1 MGRSYKKTVSI
12 FFVFFGAWICLRY
25 LLPLAGPF
33 LLGGALALT
42 AEPAVKFLC
51 RSTPLPRTLAAGLG
65 VTATFAAI
73 SILLLLFCAFLIR
86 ELSLL
91 ALVMPDLED
100 TAVSGLSAL
109 QTWLLG
115 LAEHA
120 PQSLQPLLAQKITDL
135 FSGGTALLDRAVR
148 YVLELAGNLLTHV
161 PDSALTLGTAIISA
175 YMISAKLPQIQ
186 KWITGHLPREK
197 FRHFFAA
204 LKRVRTA
211 VFGWLLAQLKL
222 AGVTLTILTAG
233 FLILRIPYGPLWA
246 LGVSLVD
253 AFPILGTGTVLL
265 PWAFISFLQQDA
277 PRAIGLLGIYTAL
290 TLIRSVLEPK
300 LLGKQLGLDPLV
312 TLMALYAGYKL
323 WGFGGMILAP
333 LLAVTALQLSPE
345 KKDR

>member
-1 MGRSYKKTVSI
+1 MGRSYKKTFHI
-12 FFVFFGAWICLRY
+12 FFVFFAAWVSLRY

-33 LLGGALALT
+33 LLGSALALT
-42 AEPAVKFLC
+42 AEPAVKLLC
-51 RSTPLPRTLAAGLG
+51 RSAHLPRSLAAGLG
-65 VTATFAAI
+65 VTATFAAL
-73 SILLLLFCAFLIR
+73 SILVLLICAFLIR

-100 TAVSGLSAL
+100 TAVSGLAAL
-109 QTWLLG
+109 QTWLTG
-115 LAEHA
+115 LVAHA
-120 PQSLQPLLAQKITDL
+120 PQSLQPLLTQRITEL

-161 PDSALTLGTAIISA
+161 PDSALTLGTAVISA
-175 YMISAKLPQIQ
+175 YMISAKLPRIRA
-186 KWITGHLPREK
+186 WLSSRLPREK
-197 FRHFFAA
+197 VRHFFAA
-204 LKRVRTA
+204 LKRIRTA
-211 VFGWLLAQLKL
+211 VLGWLLAQLKL

-246 LGVSLVD
+246 LVVSLVD
-253 AFPILGTGTVLL
+253 AFPVLGTGTVLL
-265 PWAFISFLQQDA
+265 PWALISFLQQDA
-277 PRAIGLLGIYTAL
+277 PRAIGLLGIYTTL

-323 WGFGGMILAP
+323 WGFAGMILAP
-333 LLAVTALQLSPE
+333 LLAVMALQLSPE